1 MVNSFTILRFTIY
14 NLFDNLAIELFLRAS
29 RMENKWY
36 IVHGQ
41 IVHHIYSSLNA
52 STGFFRQM
60 FHAGMAMPM
69 ETVVRMMR

>member
-41 IVHHIYSSLNA
+41 FIYNFTIYDLQ
-52 STGFFRQM
+52 FI
-60 FHAGMAMPM
+60 
-69 ETVVRMMR
+69 